1 MKLVAV
7 VLCCCATAAAAAPWA
22 VEAGQSVA
30 GFVRELRQQLHRIP
44 ELSYEEVKTSA
55 LIRATLDDLGI
66 NYTYPMAITGVVATV
81 GHGEPV
87 VALRADFDALVG
99 SWVGSRRE
107 RSGGRVLDRVCRVR
121 LNVQTLLTMKT
132 EL

>member
-1 MKLVAV
+1 MKTVLVS
-7 VLCCCATAAAAAPWA
+7 VLVLWCCATAAAATPWA
-22 VEAGQSVA
+22 VEAGQGVA

-99 SWVGSRRE
+99 TVPGSVRGARSEAVG
-107 RSGGRVLDRVCRVR
+107 VQWIACAALD
-121 LNVQTLLTMKT
+121 
-132 EL
+132 